1 MSSVSSGSGHFVVIV
16 GPDGVGK
23 TEVARALLA
32 QHGGPAAYFHFLP
45 PLRGPLLRS
54 LEPAPPP
61 PAKAAPG
68 GLRMIGWMRII
79 RNAAKCWL
87 GYLRTVRPALKRSW
101 LVVGDRWLY
110 GYIVQPYALRFHGP
124 ELLAR
129 AVIRLL
135 PRPHLIVNLA
145 APPDVIR
152 ARKQELTLS
161 QIEQELRGWSS
172 LPVANCRTFDAT
184 SLPAEIASEILL
196 TLASQG
202 TAR

>member
-1 MSSVSSGSGHFVVIV
+1 MPPASNGSGHFVVLV

-23 TEVARALLA
+23 TAVARALLA
-32 QHGGPAAYFHFLP
+32 QHRGPAAYFHFLP

-54 LEPAPPP
+54 LEPLPPP
-61 PAKAAPG
+61 PPKAAPG
-68 GLRMIGWMRII
+68 GWRVIGWMRIL
-79 RNAAKCWL
+79 RNAARCWV
-87 GYLRTVRPALKRSW
+87 GYLRTVRPALKRRW

-124 ELLAR
+124 DLLAR

-135 PRPHLIVNLA
+135 PRPHLIVNLT
-145 APPDVIR
+145 APPHIIR
-152 ARKQELTLS
+152 ERKRELTVS

-184 SLPAEIASEILL
+184 SLPADIASEILL
-196 TLASQG
+196 TLASCG
-202 TAR
+202 GPR